1 MTATVSCAVLYQSH
15 RQVER
20 AAIEH
25 GANIARIAQRS
36 ISRNVEL
43 LTLALDSLTWR
54 YRHTQ
59 LHEMPLQQKMEF
71 LLGENIEA
79 RYVAALGIVD
89 TDGELVVGSAALSQ
103 ILPGPYAQSDFF
115 TAHQA
120 HHAQGDTG
128 LYISA
133 PLTVRLERRM
143 QVVVLSKRLAQ
154 PDGSFA
160 GISLMVLYLDYFRD
174 LFQGLTLENDGVIS
188 LYSADGLAYMR
199 IPYNEA
205 FIGSRLNISEDLE
218 RIFSPSG
225 PAQGSYFARAQQDGP
240 RWLYTFARVPG
251 TGWTVFIGRTG
262 ARIFREWYNML
273 YAVLFLM
280 ASFCIASLYLIR
292 RVRVELQRR
301 SALDQQLEELARTDK
316 LTSLLNRR
324 ALDEALARAW
334 KRAEENPD
342 AIFSLLFVDVDF
354 FKLYNDTY
362 GHKAGDYALM
372 AVSRC
377 IVAAVSR
384 LSDQS
389 GRYGGEEFVVLL
401 NGTDTVGATH
411 VAKRIISAIQ
421 SLKIPHERSP
431 FDILTVSIGVT
442 SLLREHHS
450 SIEDVVKDAD
460 AALYRAK
467 QDGRNKHSL

>member
-1 MTATVSCAVLYQSH
+1 MSATVSCAVLYQSY

-20 AAIEH
+20 SAIEH
-25 GANIARIAQRS
+25 STNIARIAQRS
-36 ISRNVEL
+36 ILRNVEL
-43 LTLALDSLTWR
+43 LTLGLDSLAWR
-54 YRHTQ
+54 YQHTQ

-71 LLGENIEA
+71 LLGEKIEA

-89 TDGELVVGSAALSQ
+89 AQGKLVAGSTALSQ

-115 TAHQA
+115 TAH
-120 HHAQGDTG
+120 HAQGNAS

-133 PLTVRLERRM
+133 PVTVRLERRM

-160 GISLMVLYLDYFRD
+160 GVGLMVLYLDYFRD

-188 LYSADGLAYMR
+188 LYSAEGLAYMR

-205 FIGSRLNISEDLE
+205 FIGSRLNISQDLE
-218 RIFSPSG
+218 RVFAQSG
-225 PAQGSYFARAQQDGP
+225 PAQGSYFTRAQQDGP
-240 RWLYTFARVPG
+240 RWLYTFVRIPG
-251 TGWTVFIGRTG
+251 TSWIVFIGRNETH
-262 ARIFREWYNML
+262 IFREWYNML

-280 ASFCIASLYLIR
+280 ASFCIASVYLIG
-292 RVRVELQRR
+292 RVRTELQRR
-301 SALDQQLEELARTDK
+301 IALDQQLEEQARTDK
-316 LTSLLNRR
+316 LTNLLNRR

-334 KRAEENPD
+334 KRAEDNPD
-342 AIFSLLFVDVDF
+342 VIFSVLFVDVDF

-372 AVSRC
+372 AVARC
-377 IVAAVSR
+377 IVGAVSR
-384 LSDQS
+384 LADQP

-401 NGTDTVGATH
+401 NGTDTVGAVH
-411 VAKRIISAIQ
+411 VAKRIIGAIQ
-421 SLKIPHERSP
+421 GLKIPHERSP
-431 FDILTVSIGVT
+431 FGILTVSIGVT
-442 SLLREHHS
+442 SLLREHHNS
-450 SIEDVVKDAD
+450 MEEVVKDAD

-467 QDGRNKHSL
+467 QDGRNKFSL